1 MSKRLKENLDYTF
14 NYRDLIAVDRQMQKY
29 ISDREKMYNELF
41 NSTEDYTVDD
51 LKEYLEYFMS
61 PNASDMDIDSEEAKH
76 HKYLWSIRDFLS
88 RNYEYNLLPSICNEI
103 ANVSDCLFY
112 LDGMVDNITD
122 EGMNEIIESE
132 YDCMENLKKFW
143 NDYLVTMANYPL
155 MDLSKLNKT
164 CILGC
169 NVYFE
174 KNTDNFVLNS
184 FLEFLQNVKKD
195 FPQILKKFDMFF
207 ILDNHYV
214 DYLADDGDLE
224 ANSGTMA
231 FFSDNS
237 IFLKSHCDDLKDES
251 EKFFYKEVLYHEFGH
266 FVWSCLPQYLQM
278 YWVQSYTDWKKK
290 GLKMPRDEERN
301 SQSDVYCQ
309 ECFADSFACIYLG
322 DSATD
327 EDYIHLPNEQIMDT
341 INFILKKA
349 FEIKEN

>member
-1 MSKRLKENLDYTF
+1 MPKRLKENLDYTF
-14 NYRDLIAVDRQMQKY
+14 SYKDLITVDKMVRRY

-41 NSTEDYTVDD
+41 NSEEDYNVDD
-51 LKEYLEYFMS
+51 LKEYLEYFEGAS
-61 PNASDMDIDSEEAKH
+61 ASDLDVDAQDSKH
-76 HKYLWSIRDFLS
+76 HKYLWSIREFLS
-88 RNYEYNLLPSICNEI
+88 RNYEFNLLPNYCDLIGNI
-103 ANVSDCLFY
+103 SDCLFY
-112 LDGMVDNITD
+112 LDGLADNITD
-122 EGMNEIIESE
+122 EGMDEIVESE
-132 YDCMENLKKFW
+132 YECIENLKKFW
-143 NDYLVTMANYPL
+143 NDYIVAMVNYPL
-155 MDLSKLNKT
+155 MKLDELKDVS
-164 CILGC
+164 IMGC
-169 NVYFE
+169 DVYFE
-174 KNTDNFVLNS
+174 KDTQEFVLNS

-195 FPQILKKFDMFF
+195 FPQILKKFDRFLILNSDF
-207 ILDNHYV
+207 ITF
-214 DYLADDGDLE
+214 LADNDE
-224 ANSGTMA
+224 GTQA
-231 FFSDNS
+231 FFTDNS
-237 IFLKSHCDDLKDES
+237 IFLKSKCDDLKDES